1 MVQLMIEKNAI
12 TQTPINELLASR
24 WSGRSYDSARDID
37 DKKIIALLEAARWA
51 PSCYGD
57 QPWRFIVC
65 NRATNNQAWEDAF
78 SCLAEGNQS
87 WAKDAPL
94 LILASAGSV
103 MTRNGN
109 PNRWGQ
115 YDTGA
120 ASMSLCLQ
128 ATSMGMM
135 VHQMGGFN
143 AEKAREIFLV
153 PEQYTPMAMMAVG
166 YQLPL
171 ERIPDELKER
181 ELTERSRRSLAEII
195 FDGAWG
201 NAIKS

>member
-1 MVQLMIEKNAI
+1 MIEKNAI

-65 NRATNNQAWEDAF
+65 KRATNHQAWGDAF

-94 LILASAGSV
+94 LILATAGSV

-143 AEKAREIFLV
+143 EEKARKIFLV

-171 ERIPDELKER
+171 ERIPDESKER
-181 ELTERSRRSLAEII
+181 ELAERSRRPLAEII

-201 NAIKS
+201 DAIKS

>member
-1 MVQLMIEKNAI
+1 MIEKNAI

-24 WSGRSYDSARDID
+24 WSGRSFDSARDID

-143 AEKAREIFLV
+143 AEKARKIFLV
-153 PEQYTPMAMMAVG
+153 PDQYTPMAMMAVG

-171 ERIPDELKER
+171 ERIPDESKER
-181 ELTERSRRSLAEII
+181 ELTERSRRPLAEFF
-195 FDGAWG
+195 FDGVWG